1 MENETAFASLVE
13 TGRRL
18 ARRELSSVELTDALL
33 ARIERLDPELKSYAT
48 VMAESARSEAE
59 RADEELTQGRARGPL
74 HGVPIAVKDLYDTNG
89 VVTACGMP
97 MLRQRVPDAD
107 STVVARLREAGAVLV
122 GKLQMTE
129 AAFALHHPD
138 IAPPVNPWTPERWSG
153 ASSSGS
159 GVAVA
164 SGLAFGALGSDTGG
178 SIRFPA
184 LCNAIVGIKPTW
196 GRVSR
201 RGVFPLSET
210 LDHVGPMTRTVEDAA
225 AMLAA
230 IAGRDEADPSSS
242 SAPVPDYLGHISD
255 GIEEVVIG
263 FDERLCTDGVHSE
276 VRSAIDNALHILK
289 RKGARVKRVQ
299 APPGTSVREAWDSI
313 CKAEAALAHAATY
326 PSRAAEYSDLLAS
339 FLDAGAQVSGA
350 EYAGAT
356 IVRREYSGALAALF
370 EDIDLL
376 ISPVI
381 PDPIPTLAEYT
392 EIVTGADAVARLC
405 TYTAP
410 QDMPGNPAISLP
422 AGWDANGA
430 PLGFQLVA
438 RHMEEELLFRAG
450 YAYQEVASWRDR
462 YPPLAA

>member
-1 MENETAFASLVE
+1 M
-13 TGRRL
+13 
-18 ARRELSSVELTDALL
+18 
-33 ARIERLDPELKSYAT
+33 
-48 VMAESARSEAE
+48 
-59 RADEELTQGRARGPL
+59 
-74 HGVPIAVKDLYDTNG
+74 
-89 VVTACGMP
+89 
-97 MLRQRVPDAD
+97 
-107 STVVARLREAGAVLV
+107 
-122 GKLQMTE
+122 
-129 AAFALHHPD
+129 
-138 IAPPVNPWTPERWSG
+138 
-153 ASSSGS
+153 
-159 GVAVA
+159 
-164 SGLAFGALGSDTGG
+164 
-178 SIRFPA
+178 
-184 LCNAIVGIKPTW
+184 
-196 GRVSR
+196 
-201 RGVFPLSET
+201 
-210 LDHVGPMTRTVEDAA
+210 
-225 AMLAA
+225 
-230 IAGRDEADPSSS
+230 
-242 SAPVPDYLGHISD
+242 
-255 GIEEVVIG
+255 
-263 FDERLCTDGVHSE
+263 
-276 VRSAIDNALHILK
+276 
-289 RKGARVKRVQ
+289 
-299 APPGTSVREAWDSI
+299 
-313 CKAEAALAHAATY
+313 
-326 PSRAAEYSDLLAS
+326 AS